1 MSKNQEYAAQY
12 AEFAMEQM
20 KRYGIPAS
28 VTLAQGILESSNGQS
43 ELSRLGN
50 NHFGIKST
58 NSWLKNG
65 GEFLVYTDD
74 RPDEKFCKYDSVG
87 DSYEHHSQFL
97 KNNKRYEECFKLSP
111 DDYKGWTQ
119 GIAKAG
125 YASGQGYASNLQ
137 KIIEVNNLQ
146 KYDQQ
151 VMQELKA
158 QGKTIGQAD
167 FPRKEESQGKMINDS
182 FSFPLERKEF
192 LLVTSP
198 FGSKTESGVNSGID
212 IQSKQD
218 KVLATENNGKIISVS
233 SKGATGRSVTVEFDR
248 GNGEKYQTTYKN
260 LDEVNVKVGDVVKAG
275 QSLGLTQDK
284 LHMEV
289 KSITTNG
296 VSRDIDPVAYL
307 ADISEKGKID
317 LQVLHNGTDLLNKYK
332 SQDLNLANID
342 TKVTPDEW
350 MKKLLSSEDSGM
362 GLGGHQDHIMEIAM
376 TLYSGLL
383 VLATQIDNK
392 TEEQQMQEITQS
404 AQKQSIDLTALLP
417 HLKKV
422 ELQVQDTRPVLHV
435 ESGEIKIHHQLTQTE
450 LSKISQ
456 TLGNQNLSDDDKRI
470 RIGSIVNNIVLSQQV
485 SQNYQLGIEAQQ
497 TQAESLQRK

>member
-28 VTLAQGILESSNGQS
+28 VTLAQGILESSNGKS

-58 NSWLKNG
+58 SSWLKNG
-65 GEFLVYTDD
+65 GEYLVYTDD
-74 RPDEKFCKYDSVG
+74 RPNEKFCKYDSVG

-119 GIAKAG
+119 QIAKAG

-158 QGKTIGQAD
+158 QGKTIGLGN
-167 FPRKEESQGKMINDS
+167 FPRSEKAPNSIIEES
-182 FSFPLERKEF
+182 FSFPLERNEF
-192 LLVTSP
+192 MLVTSS
-198 FGSKTESGVNSGID
+198 FGSKTDTGVNSGID
-212 IQSKQD
+212 IQAKREMILS
-218 KVLATENNGKIISVS
+218 TENNGKIISVS
-233 SKGATGRSVTVEFDR
+233 SKGASGRSVTVEFDR
-248 GNGEKYQTTYKN
+248 GNGDKYQTTYKN
-260 LDEVNVKVGDVVKAG
+260 LQEVNVNVGDVVKAG
-275 QSLGLTQDK
+275 QPIGLTQDK

-289 KSITTNG
+289 KS
-296 VSRDIDPVAYL
+296 VSRNGNTREIDPVAYL
-307 ADISEKGKID
+307 AEISEKGNID
-317 LQVLHNGTDLLNKYK
+317 LKVLHNGTDLITKYK
-332 SQDLNLANID
+332 AQEQIDAGID
-342 TKVTPDEW
+342 TRMTSDEW

-362 GLGGHQDHIMEIAM
+362 GLGGHQDPIMEMAM

-392 TEEQQMQEITQS
+392 TEEQKLQEITQS
-404 AQKQSIDLTALLP
+404 AQKQSIDLTSLLP

-422 ELQVQDTRPVLHV
+422 EIQIQETRPVLHV
-435 ESGEIKIHHQLTQTE
+435 ESGEIKIHHQLTQAE
-450 LSKISQ
+450 QSKISQ
-456 TLGNQNLSDDDKRI
+456 ALGNTNLNEEDKRM

-485 SQNYQLGIEAQQ
+485 SQNYQLGVEAQQ
-497 TQAESLQRK
+497 SQLESLQRK